1 VAAIGTHKAECPA
14 CHETISIPLTVGTP
28 HLREAGDTRV
38 VVTITGDAEVVRRH
52 FANHPRGGGEPLAMA
67 V

>member
-1 VAAIGTHKAECPA
+1 MDAIGMYKAECPA
-14 CHETISIPLTVGTP
+14 CHEMISIPLTAGTP

-38 VVTITGDAEVVRRH
+38 VVTVTGDAEAVRQH
-52 FANHPRGGGEPLAMA
+52 LANHPRGGGEPLAMA

>member
-1 VAAIGTHKAECPA
+1 MAAIGPVEFECPA

-38 VVTITGDAEVVRRH
+38 VVTITGDTEAITRH
-52 FANHPRGGGEPLAMA
+52 LANHPRGGGEPLALSA
-67 V
+67 